1 MELFEKAV
9 RLKLR
14 FDSPQGQLA
23 VEDIWDLPLTSG
35 TNRAN
40 LDDIARRLSKQVKES
55 ETESFVIRPAKA
67 NEVTL
72 LKFDVVKHVIEVRL
86 AENEAAA
93 LAKTNKEKKQQLLS
107 LIDQKKNEVLA
118 TKSVEELLKMVED
131 L

>member
-9 RLKLR
+9 RMKLR
-14 FDSPQGQLA
+14 FDTPQGQLA
-23 VEDIWDLPLTSG
+23 AEDIWDLPLTSG

-67 NEVTL
+67 NEVTI
-72 LKFDVVKHVIEVRL
+72 LKFDIVKYVIEVRL

-93 LAKTNKEKKQQLLS
+93 LAKANKERKQQILS
-107 LIDQKKNEVLA
+107 IIAKKKDEKLEQS
-118 TKSVEELLKMVED
+118 SVEELEALANA